1 MDFLGILHPAAG
13 ATGVNRQ
20 YDNRLRWN
28 PTMLPAAPAPALN
41 LPPLPPPSSD
51 TPIPPTGEPQADA
64 EVRKAAREILDLL
77 PKDVVQELNGGEID
91 VHDPAFLDG
100 LMDHVSRLA
109 LADPRHGQRILGK
122 IIRLKK
128 RIARDLRASDPEIV
142 VSSTVA
148 NGVPRVRRNERCPC
162 GSGRKFKQCCL
173 RKN

>member
-1 MDFLGILHPAAG
+1 MFPAA
-13 ATGVNRQ
+13 
-20 YDNRLRWN
+20 
-28 PTMLPAAPAPALN
+28 AAPALS
-41 LPPLPPPSSD
+41 LPPLPPPPSD
-51 TPIPPTGEPQADA
+51 MPIPPTSEPPADA
-64 EVRKAAREILDLL
+64 EVRKATREILDLL

-109 LADPRHGQRILGK
+109 LADPRNGQRILGK

-142 VSSTVA
+142 VSSTVSNEA
-148 NGVPRVRRNERCPC
+148 PRVRRNERCPC